1 MIESMRL
8 LQEWF
13 GFVKVGWSSN
23 QLCHHCKISLKHM
36 FDDPKPSS
44 MADIPHRDLSN
55 FEQVCTKMTDDC
67 GEKCNLF

>member
-13 GFVKVGWSSN
+13 GFVN